1 MLGPF
6 ACARLSSKLVDCT
19 SPSVR
24 PRLHA
29 AFASIST
36 TLRPLQPRQ
45 IVKHSCPPWQATGLA
60 IPAPTDRRS
69 TRRRPLPCEPFPA
82 LLSCFRHGPL
92 RTAPV
97 TVTVTATATATAPA
111 CTTTKATSTLGPP
124 RRPPH
129 LQPLPLAP
137 RLPLRTGALATLL
150 KQVRQSGEQSALNHP
165 RTRELTMSS
174 SPTEQRPPPT
184 PSAPRDPAVRV
195 CQEPT
200 LRRQQPSKADPALHY
215 STPSSGAP
223 IAPHSTGQVRQDSAI
238 DQHRLEADNDTQSS
252 TTHVSYF
259 GQSQKG
265 DQRPSPKLA
274 SYQSASST
282 PAYASIIAPLHSEDP
297 PSRAGTGTHPP
308 PRQHSKSLSSGSAY
322 LAASS
327 KPHEHSTERPIA
339 RNGTEPRANITGP
352 SSLPEQFFTQQNN
365 FGTRQQRYNVRFAA
379 NYTSE
384 NMPPSQKPRNGSP
397 SPPVVPPVIAE
408 PEQPTS
414 SPVSVP
420 VPASDELLAPS
431 TKTNGSSRHTDAQ
444 PRPTR
449 EARDRSEREPSVERC
464 VGCNEA
470 WRRPIPDMDQGPL
483 APAENNADYMRLAS
497 NMIDR
502 LRDQRKRAD
511 AAYEEWKWRHSHCY
525 RPASPH
531 SNGSVDDAARR
542 ADLLPQSDGSAN
554 GQTMNKRKS
563 EAPHEPQSK
572 QRRVT
577 STSPAPP
584 VRKPD
589 SS

>member
-1 MLGPF
+1 MAGDWPRDPRAVAYGSPQHSAPPAAVRTLPSV
-6 ACARLSSKLVDCT
+6 AELLSSRPSNSTAHGHGHGQGHGNLYHHQGYFHPRSTPPAT
-19 SPSVR
+19 S
-24 PRLHA
+24 
-29 AFASIST
+29 
-36 TLRPLQPRQ
+36 
-45 IVKHSCPPWQATGLA
+45 LA
-60 IPAPTDRRS
+60 APT
-69 TRRRPLPCEPFPA
+69 A
-82 LLSCFRHGPL
+82 G
-92 RTAPV
+92 
-97 TVTVTATATATAPA
+97 TAPA
-111 CTTTKATSTLGPP
+111 APYWNSANPHQASPP
-124 RRPPH
+124 
-129 LQPLPLAP
+129 
-137 RLPLRTGALATLL
+137 
-150 KQVRQSGEQSALNHP
+150 V
-165 RTRELTMSS
+165 
-174 SPTEQRPPPT
+174 SPTEQRPLPT
-184 PSAPRDPAVRV
+184 ASAPRDPAVRV
-195 CQEPT
+195 YQEPT

-215 STPSSGAP
+215 STPSSGAH

-274 SYQSASST
+274 SYQSASIT

-297 PSRAGTGTHPP
+297 PGQAGAHPP
-308 PRQHSKSLSSGSAY
+308 PRQHSKSFSSGSPY

-327 KPHEHSTERPIA
+327 KSHEHSTERPIA
-339 RNGTEPRANITGP
+339 RNGTEPKANITGP

-365 FGTRQQRYNVRFAA
+365 FGTRQQRYNVRFAT

-384 NMPPSQKPRNGSP
+384 NMPSSQKPRNGSHSP
-397 SPPVVPPVIAE
+397 PIAPPVVAE

-414 SPVSVP
+414 P
-420 VPASDELLAPS
+420 VPIPTSDETLAPS
-431 TKTNGSSRHTDAQ
+431 TKANGSSRPTDAQ

-449 EARDRSEREPSVERC
+449 EARDRSDREPSVERC

-531 SNGSVDDAARR
+531 STGSVEDAARR
-542 ADLLPQSDGSAN
+542 ADPLPQSDGSAN
-554 GQTMNKRKS
+554 GQTTNKRKS
-563 EAPHEPQSK
+563 EALHDPQSASK

-589 SS
+589 ST

>member
-1 MLGPF
+1 M
-6 ACARLSSKLVDCT
+6 STV
-19 SPSVR
+19 SPSSCATATSVF
-24 PRLHA
+24 
-29 AFASIST
+29 AFIST
-36 TLRPLQPRQ
+36 LRSLQLRQ
-45 IVKHSCPPWQATGLA
+45 TVKPSCPPWQATGLA

-69 TRRRPLPCEPFPA
+69 TRRRPLPCEPSPA
-82 LLSCFRHGPL
+82 SLNCSRHGPL

-97 TVTVTATATATAPA
+97 TATVTFRVTGT
-111 CTTTKATSTLGPP
+111 CTTTKTTSIVGPP

-137 RLPLRTGALATLL
+137 RLPLRTGTLQTL
-150 KQVRQSGEQSALNHP
+150 IKQVRQSGEQNALDQH
-165 RTRELTMSS
+165 EFVKLTVFS

-184 PSAPRDPAVRV
+184 ASAPRDHAVRV
-195 CQEPT
+195 YQEPT
-200 LRRQQPSKADPALHY
+200 LRRQQPSKLDSALHY
-215 STPSSGAP
+215 STPSSGAHN
-223 IAPHSTGQVRQDSAI
+223 APHSTGQVRQDSAI
-238 DQHRLEADNDTQSS
+238 DQHRLEAVNDAQSS
-252 TTHVSYF
+252 TTHVSYS

-265 DQRPSPKLA
+265 DQRPNPKLA

-297 PSRAGTGTHPP
+297 PSQAGTHPP
-308 PRQHSKSLSSGSAY
+308 PRQHSKSLSSGSPY

-327 KPHEHSTERPIA
+327 KSHEHSTERPIA

-365 FGTRQQRYNVRFAA
+365 FGTRQQRYNVRFAT

-384 NMPPSQKPRNGSP
+384 NMPSSQKPRNGSP
-397 SPPVVPPVIAE
+397 SPPIAPPVTAE

-414 SPVSVP
+414 SPV
-420 VPASDELLAPS
+420 PAPTSDETLAPS
-431 TKTNGSSRHTDAQ
+431 TKTNGSSRHSDAQ

-449 EARDRSEREPSVERC
+449 EARDRSDREPSVERC

-531 SNGSVDDAARR
+531 STGSVDDAVRR
-542 ADLLPQSDGSAN
+542 TDLLPQSDGSAN
-554 GQTMNKRKS
+554 SQTMNKRKS
-563 EAPHEPQSK
+563 EAPHEPQSASK

-589 SS
+589 SA